1 MSVTLLLILVVI
13 FSFIV
18 GHYVTQYLSRYV
30 MLSGAEYLLV
40 GVLIGPQFAPHLV
53 SAESLELL
61 QPVVSLLLGVL
72 GFVLGLRARSA
83 FRRLAVAPAAMLTAL
98 GVVVA
103 LTAVF
108 VPLATWLVPIDES
121 TADFIVHSELVRI
134 GDRALEIHF
143 ASQHL
148 YLALFLAAAG
158 CVASTA
164 IVASVRERFVAH
176 GRIAK
181 YLSTTATA
189 SQLLAVFVLGLVLVG
204 DRATGS
210 TGASSELGLFA
221 WEAIAAGCGIVCG
234 LLFSLF
240 IGSESDLQ
248 RLFLASV
255 AAMIFAAGIGTA
267 LEISP
272 LFVNLFA
279 GITVAV
285 ISPHEARLRA
295 ELGRLEHPL
304 FVLIMIFGGAMW
316 VPVSGWLWLF
326 PVAYVVARYVAL
338 RLFARVATRA
348 LIRPPMRTARVGN
361 GLLAQGA
368 LAVAIGVNVAQSSTE
383 QGAIV
388 LTTVIVG
395 TLASDLWSI
404 RALRTV
410 LADAGEITGDAVG
423 DLDVPMEEIA

>member
-13 FSFIV
+13 FSFVV

-40 GVLIGPQFAPHLV
+40 GVLIGPQFAPHLL
-53 SAESLELL
+53 SAETLDLL

-83 FRRLAVAPAAMLTAL
+83 FRRWAVAPAAMLTAL
-98 GVVVA
+98 GVVAA
-103 LTAVF
+103 LTAAF
-108 VPLATWLVPIDES
+108 VPLAARLV
-121 TADFIVHSELVRI
+121 DFKDSRPDFVIHRELMRM
-134 GDRALEIHF
+134 GDQVLEIHF

-148 YLALFLAAAG
+148 YLALLLAAAG

-164 IVASVRERFVAH
+164 IVTSVRERFVAN
-176 GRIAK
+176 GRIAE
-181 YLSTTATA
+181 YLGTTATA
-189 SQLLAVFVLGLVLVG
+189 SQLLAVVVLGLVLVG
-204 DRATGS
+204 DRANGS
-210 TGASSELGLFA
+210 TGASTDLGLLE
-221 WEAIAAGCGIVCG
+221 WEALAAGCGIVCG

-240 IGSESDLQ
+240 IGAESDLR

-255 AAMIFAAGIGTA
+255 GAMIFAAGIGTA
-267 LEISP
+267 LDISP

-285 ISPHEARLRA
+285 ISPHEARLRQ

-368 LAVAIGVNVAQSSTE
+368 LAVAIGVNVVQSSTE
-383 QGAIV
+383 QGSVV
-388 LTTVIVG
+388 LTTVILG

-423 DLDVPMEEIA
+423 DLEVPMEEIA